1 MQSLLDYRRCI
12 YDIQENRRLAHP
24 FQRVAVKIYLAPIVT
39 ISWGTTHGYTMA
51 HHQAHSSNI
60 GFSVGYPI
68 I

>member
-1 MQSLLDYRRCI
+1 M
-12 YDIQENRRLAHP
+12 
-24 FQRVAVKIYLAPIVT
+24 YLAPIVT
-39 ISWGTTHGYTMA
+39 ISRGTTHGYTMA